1 MAQARSVAVAAPRA
15 AAANPID
22 ITMFGK
28 NFYKKSVSLMSA
40 VIRPTSLS
48 SKDGLVTS
56 GTVADGDKLIL
67 AHLPAECI
75 VTNAM
80 LYIRKAPSATNSQ
93 ITVKVGTDEIIAA
106 TAVGSSSN
114 KVVGTFANRV
124 PTGTGAD
131 VIAEIGTADLT
142 DGEVEVVVEYYEITR
157 TVGEYTL

>member
-1 MAQARSVAVAAPRA
+1 MAVTKAVAPRA

-22 ITMFGK
+22 IRLFGRN
-28 NFYKKSVSLMSA
+28 NFKKAVSLMSA

-48 SKDGLVTS
+48 TADGLVTS

-67 AHLPAECI
+67 ASLPAQCI

-80 LYIRKAPSATNSQ
+80 IYVRQAPTASTAQ
-93 ITVKVGTDEIIAA
+93 LAIKVGTAEIVAS
-106 TAVGSSSN
+106 TAVGSASN
-114 KVVGTFANRV
+114 VVVGNFANRV

-131 VIAEIGTADLT
+131 VVAEVSVADLT

-157 TVGEYTL
+157 STGEYTA